1 MLSETDWYLKSDT
14 PSNPALLS
22 AQQEIVKEVLS
33 TIHSEL
39 SPESKQQIFQSLHGL
54 LLLFAVNS
62 TLFSLTLGHLH
73 ALEQKVLYAS
83 DAELRS
89 LAHEMG
95 LGASVNDIP
104 ANASRKYLVE
114 FVMKYGR
121 AK

>member
-1 MLSETDWYLKSDT
+1 M
-14 PSNPALLS
+14 
-22 AQQEIVKEVLS
+22 
-33 TIHSEL
+33 
-39 SPESKQQIFQSLHGL
+39 
-54 LLLFAVNS
+54 
-62 TLFSLTLGHLH
+62 H

-83 DAELRS
+83 DSELRS

-114 FVMKYGR
+114 FVMKFGR